1 MAVQSSGRL
10 RVVRSGD
17 GVFKA
22 RVSNQ
27 NIANILA
34 VIGAIR
40 LGSSCVFLH
49 SSMAVAQR
57 FFLSLPPYCSEED
70 EDAVIAFT
78 DKPTTKLTSV
88 AGMGPLACLV
98 SGGEAQ
104 LATAH
109 SNTELTQT
117 SPVAPQTEATSTSP
131 QFFTVVGS
139 QPPTAKIVFI

>member
-1 MAVQSSGRL
+1 MSWLAGNDNVNTFQLMALLLRAQAGSRVAGIHIMQNAIQRILASPPGHL

-17 GVFKA
+17 GVFKV

-57 FFLSLPPYCSEED
+57 LFLSLPPYCSEE
-70 EDAVIAFT
+70 VKT
-78 DKPTTKLTSV
+78 QLLRLLTS
-88 AGMGPLACLV
+88 
-98 SGGEAQ
+98 Q
-104 LATAH
+104 L
-109 SNTELTQT
+109 SN
-117 SPVAPQTEATSTSP
+117 
-131 QFFTVVGS
+131 
-139 QPPTAKIVFI
+139 

>member
-1 MAVQSSGRL
+1 MQDAIQRILASPPGRL

-57 FFLSLPPYCSEED
+57 FFLSLPPYYSEED

-78 DKPTTKLTSV
+78 DKPTTKLTSRI
-88 AGMGPLACLV
+88 LD
-98 SGGEAQ
+98 
-104 LATAH
+104 
-109 SNTELTQT
+109 
-117 SPVAPQTEATSTSP
+117 
-131 QFFTVVGS
+131 
-139 QPPTAKIVFI
+139 I

>member
-1 MAVQSSGRL
+1 MSWLAGNDNVNTFQLMALLLRAQAGSRVAGIHIMQNAIQGILASPPGRL

-17 GVFKA
+17 GVLKV

-27 NIANILA
+27 NIANVLA
-34 VIGAIR
+34 VIAAIR
-40 LGSSCVFLH
+40 LGSSCIFLH

-88 AGMGPLACLV
+88 AVLRQ
-98 SGGEAQ
+98 GG
-104 LATAH
+104 
-109 SNTELTQT
+109 
-117 SPVAPQTEATSTSP
+117 SPGCPAPGD
-131 QFFTVVGS
+131 FFY
-139 QPPTAKIVFI
+139 F

>member
-1 MAVQSSGRL
+1 MQNAIQRILASPPGRL

-88 AGMGPLACLV
+88 AVLRQGGSPGPCLV
-98 SGGEAQ
+98 HPKFK
-104 LATAH
+104 L
-109 SNTELTQT
+109 
-117 SPVAPQTEATSTSP
+117 
-131 QFFTVVGS
+131 
-139 QPPTAKIVFI
+139 